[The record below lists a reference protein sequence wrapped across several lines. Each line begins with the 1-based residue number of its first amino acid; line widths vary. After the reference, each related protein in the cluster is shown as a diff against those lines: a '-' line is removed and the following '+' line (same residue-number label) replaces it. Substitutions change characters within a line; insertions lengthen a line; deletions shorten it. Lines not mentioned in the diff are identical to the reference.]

1 MVGHGT
7 GRTVLGG
14 DAEEVQVEDRSARVL
29 VLGGTGVRGASGRGS
44 PGWHWWQQGVEGGT
58 CVDWVPGGRRRR
70 RRMHA

>member
-1 MVGHGT
+1 VGAVGWVVGHGT

-44 PGWHWWQQGVEGGT
+44 PGWHWW
-58 CVDWVPGGRRRR
+58 
-70 RRMHA
+70 